1 MRGKI
6 DLGKCLANHTLARMA
21 QSKPIDVEDAPPS
34 GGAIERIATRARRL
48 FAREKASLAE
58 INQSNEISYGLSG
71 SETVSALMGAGKREP
86 RDRRAIYQKWQDM
99 EADPI
104 VSTAAGLL
112 TTAALGGHETSGQVV
127 FVELNP
133 LYRGN
138 KEMERMVADIGDSL
152 TEAFNNVS
160 FSAAYQGVCF
170 GDAYARLFTKQG
182 KGVTDVHMEETY
194 YPPLVQ
200 AWERGGRTEGYSI
213 YTGQR
218 NYERLSVMQLA
229 RLKMQRNQFVP
240 QHSVYQ
246 KSLRSNVQANTR
258 EDAPLMPSLVGGS
271 LLYNAEEPYDN
282 LYSSLVG
289 LTSSRWKDSI
299 DEEIMMLQMDGMTYQ
314 QQEDFKKSIAGI
326 MKKSSD
332 RAKSAVEAGRPI
344 LTRIRHLLPVFSE
357 KQLSQLNTNAGSSGQ
372 PLTIE
377 DVMLHARLLSG
388 SLGVDLSMIGFADQM
403 SGGLGE
409 GGFFRSS
416 AQVGERARVIRTGM
430 TGFYNHII
438 DVHTAVKFGAVFP
451 ASKRP
456 WIINFYGSIA
466 ALESERSRTR
476 MDAVNSGGML
486 AQAID
491 QLKNMGATE
500 EIAREFLAKTMAL
513 DDEQAQLYA
522 KLMTTPRPDAGGGG
536 AF

>member
-1 MRGKI
+1 
-6 DLGKCLANHTLARMA
+6 MA
-21 QSKPIDVEDAPPS
+21 ESKPIDTEEAAPK
-34 GGAIERIATRARRL
+34 GGALERIAIKARRL

-71 SETVSALMGAGKREP
+71 SETVAALMGGGKREP
-86 RDRRAIYQKWQDM
+86 RERRAIYQKWQDM

-104 VSTAAGLL
+104 VSTGAGLL

-133 LYRGN
+133 AYRGN
-138 KEMERMVADIGDSL
+138 KEIERMVADIGDSL
-152 TEAFNNVS
+152 TEPFNNVS
-160 FSAAYQGVCF
+160 FAAAYQGVCF
-170 GDAYARLFTKQG
+170 GDSYARLFTKQG

-246 KSLRSNVQANTR
+246 KSLRSNVQANDR
-258 EDAPLMPSLVGGS
+258 DDAPLMPSLVGGS
-271 LLYNAEEPYDN
+271 LLYNAEEAYNN
-282 LYSSLVG
+282 LYSSLLG

-299 DEEIMMLQMDGMTYQ
+299 DEEIMTVQMDGMTYQ
-314 QQEDFKKSIAGI
+314 QQELTKKALSNILKKSR
-326 MKKSSD
+326 D
-332 RAKSAVEAGRPI
+332 RAMEAVKSGRPI
-344 LTRIRHLLPVFSE
+344 RERIRHLLPIFGD
-357 KQLSQLNTNAGSSGQ
+357 KQIATISPTAGSSGT
-372 PLTIE
+372 PLSIE

-388 SLGVDLSMIGFADQM
+388 AIGVDLSMIGFADQM
-403 SGGLGE
+403 AGGLGE

-416 AQVGERARVIRTGM
+416 AQVGERARVIRTAL

-438 DVHTAVKFGAVFP
+438 DVHTAIKFGAVFP

-456 WIINFYGSIA
+456 WVINFYGSIA
-466 ALESERSRTR
+466 ALETERSRTR
-476 MDAVNSGGML
+476 MDAVNSGAML
-486 AQAID
+486 VQAMD
-491 QLKNMGATE
+491 QLKNLGASE
-500 EIAREFLAKTMAL
+500 EIAAEFLAKTMAL
-513 DDEQAQLYA
+513 DDEQAKLYA
-522 KLMTTPRPDAGGGG
+522 KLMTTARPDAGGG